1 MANLN
6 KTTADHMQPYSGS
19 FGNNSVAIFKYEAS
33 ATGSS
38 DVIYM
43 GKLPKYAYVHNVV
56 MYTDDLS
63 DAGNA
68 TISLGYATAEVGGSE
83 TSATYWTSTTN
94 VYSAAART
102 VSAAEPKRFTE
113 EVYVTATVGTA
124 GVTGTIYV
132 IVEFLYEAD

>member
-33 ATGSS
+33 STGTT
-38 DVIYM
+38 DVIYL

-56 MYTDDLS
+56 MYTDDL
-63 DAGNA
+63 GTGT
-68 TISLGYATAEVGGSE
+68 TISLGYATAESGGSE
-83 TSATYWTSTTN
+83 TSATYWTTTTD
-94 VYSAAART
+94 VASAAART

-113 EVYVTATVGTA
+113 EVYVTATIGTA
-124 GVTGTIYV
+124 SATGTIYV